1 MTSPGH
7 RAQEAFTKDVNERF
21 QRIRQLVK
29 ENAKQRATKD
39 EDVEQVI
46 SEQFT
51 PNMRAALK
59 TGLLEEV
66 KVLGKMRVEDA
77 QDVVAL
83 LSDAGCLSIEPD
95 IIDTTAEEGQEQL
108 KYVEQVVNSERHIP
122 MDPQ

>member
-7 RAQEAFTKDVNERF
+7 RAQEVFTKDVNERF

-51 PNMRAALK
+51 PDMTAALK
-59 TGLLEEV
+59 TGLLEEA
-66 KVLGKMRVEDA
+66 KVLGKMRVKDV

-95 IIDTTAEEGQEQL
+95 ITDTTAEEGQEQL
-108 KYVEQVVNSERHIP
+108 KYIEQAVDSELHIP

>member
-39 EDVEQVI
+39 EELEQVI

-51 PNMRAALK
+51 PDMRAALE
-59 TGLLEEV
+59 TGLLDEV
-66 KVLGKMRVEDA
+66 KVLGKMRVKDA

-108 KYVEQVVNSERHIP
+108 KYIEQAVDSEPHIP

>member
-39 EDVEQVI
+39 EDVKQVI

-51 PNMRAALK
+51 PDMRAALK

-83 LSDAGCLSIEPD
+83 LSDN
-95 IIDTTAEEGQEQL
+95 GQQQL